1 MARAFSVVERNGINL
16 SLDKIGYAIGEFT
29 MQRIKAEANVR
40 RIVGDDKFNP
50 GSSKQLRTVLFER
63 FKLPVQEWTD
73 GGDSGDS
80 KESTNELSLK
90 KLRYIVETTP
100 AFPQETRDLVNNTL
114 LYREAVKMLGT
125 YLEKYADKVLGSPDG
140 RLHFWYSLIGS
151 VSRSSS
157 DGQQIP
163 RDKRVRNIVAP
174 PPGKVIVRGDFS
186 QMELR
191 MAAHLS
197 QDPELLRVYR
207 TPGGD
212 IHRSTAAAITGK
224 LEVDVTDKE
233 RSDAKPWNFS
243 LLYGAEEY
251 TVESILLKD
260 FDLIVPRPETTRTRN
275 AFHGRYAG
283 LQNWY
288 NAVWQET
295 RANGQIR
302 SMTGRVRRLP
312 EIYSTDDRKRVEAFR
327 QAINYTDQEPCF
339 DLAGMGVVIAVGSGL
354 KITWF
359 VHDSMDAECEPHEVD
374 AVKAIFKQIEAEI
387 PVLFEQMFGVK
398 LSVPF
403 PIDVSVI
410 A

>member
-1 MARAFSVVERNGINL
+1 MANVRAELEADPALAHYYNTLFLPMARALSRSSSATASTS

-29 MQRIKAEANVR
+29 MQRIKAEAERAAAGSVMRSSIPAR
-40 RIVGDDKFNP
+40 RN
-50 GSSKQLRTVLFER
+50 SSARCSSSASSCRRKSGPTATKHRRTNF
-63 FKLPVQEWTD
+63 
-73 GGDSGDS
+73 
-80 KESTNELSLK
+80 SLK
-90 KLRYIVETTP
+90 KLRYIVETE
-100 AFPQETRDLVNNTL
+100 AGWPQETKELVNNTL

-224 LEVDVTDKE
+224 LEADVTDKE

-251 TVESILLKD
+251 TVES
-260 FDLIVPRPETTRTRN
+260 
-275 AFHGRYAG
+275 
-283 LQNWY
+283 
-288 NAVWQET
+288 
-295 RANGQIR
+295 
-302 SMTGRVRRLP
+302 
-312 EIYSTDDRKRVEAFR
+312 
-327 QAINYTDQEPCF
+327 
-339 DLAGMGVVIAVGSGL
+339 
-354 KITWF
+354 
-359 VHDSMDAECEPHEVD
+359 
-374 AVKAIFKQIEAEI
+374 
-387 PVLFEQMFGVK
+387 
-398 LSVPF
+398 
-403 PIDVSVI
+403 
-410 A
+410 